1 MGSFSRIEELPPSKN
16 VYELW
21 VILPV
26 GRLRCEAERF
36 HTRYASTDLSA
47 ARLLQ
52 NRRFNY
58 ALIGMLD
65 CLRQLISYGRSK
77 KKGWASGGLE

>member
-1 MGSFSRIEELPPSKN
+1 MNFRRPRIPTSCKTIRTDVCL
-16 VYELW
+16 
-21 VILPV
+21 
-26 GRLRCEAERF
+26 RLRLHSF
-36 HTRYASTDLSA
+36 ASTDLSA

-65 CLRQLISYGRSK
+65 CLRQLIAFGKTHGR
-77 KKGWASGGLE
+77 GWAGGGIE